1 MRNKRAHTSLLFGN
15 EREDARHETSCAK
28 TYNDDG
34 NEKSSKRPLGMCNDG
49 RDRGNDKNN
58 VADEGNDQGDGNGFE
73 SSPLLI
79 RNIGTQ
85 EGSDVTPVMWRR
97 IFSPLLR

>member
-1 MRNKRAHTSLLFGN
+1 MRNERARTSLLFGN
-15 EREDARHETSCAK
+15 EREDARRETSCAE

-34 NEKSSKRPLGMCNDG
+34 NEKSNKRPLGMCNDG
-49 RDRGNDKNN
+49 WNGRNDKNN
-58 VADEGNDQGDGNGFE
+58 VADEGNNQGDGNGFE

-85 EGSDVTPVMWRR
+85 EGSDVTPVM
-97 IFSPLLR
+97 